1 MVTSRSRLALT
12 VLAIFLIT
20 VIPAFYVLSSVGDAL
35 CFLLICLPNF
45 YADVGDTVKVS
56 YNYFNPLKIV
66 GGRYGLSGAWVSA
79 SPIGI
84 TLCAGLAVSLL
95 SSINNFSVAGKYV

>member
-1 MVTSRSRLALT
+1 VLT

-35 CFLLICLPNF
+35 CFLLICLPSF
-45 YADVGDTVKVS
+45 YVDVGNSIKLAYV
-56 YNYFNPLKIV
+56 YFNPLKIV

-84 TLCAGLAVSLL
+84 TLCASLAATLF